1 MAPFHWSRD
10 VFDEV
15 PKIIIQED
23 AHLLGLKSLDVTIEQ
38 LEALNSRLFV
48 QALDALGIL
57 CPLWAVEQVFK
68 KELMQQWSLL
78 AKRNKPFV
86 VVSLDENGV

>member
-1 MAPFHWSRD
+1 LGGVAPFHWPRD

-23 AHLLGLKSLDVTIEQ
+23 AHLLGLKSFDVAIEQ

-48 QALDALGIL
+48 QALDALRIL

-68 KELMQQWSLL
+68 KKLMKQ
-78 AKRNKPFV
+78 
-86 VVSLDENGV
+86 